1 MFEKTVRK
9 NLLESLN
16 KLECGELYLT
26 TPENETIYTKGEK
39 QGPTADLK
47 LKDWRTVVNLQLKSD
62 IGFAADYRDGY
73 WETSDLKSLILL
85 GLVNEE
91 AFGQYM
97 KPNFLFKLLQKLG
110 YLTKRNSI
118 KQSKKNI
125 YDHYDLGNDFYS
137 LWLDKTMTY
146 SSAMYKNQTETL
158 EQAQINKYKN
168 IIDKFDKKNGSI
180 IEVGC
185 GWGGFAE
192 TVLDSG
198 DYSLKGITL
207 STEQHDYATKRL
219 AGKKADIVIED
230 YRIQNGKYDYIVSIE
245 MIEAVGREYWNT
257 YFSKLKSLLKD
268 DGKIVIQAIVIDDA
282 LFADYAKGTDMI
294 RTFIFPG
301 GFLPSMEQ
309 INLELNKVGL
319 KCVGTESFAKD
330 YAKTLDEWDKNFV
343 NVESELIELGFDKRF
358 QRMWRFY
365 LNSCSAAFTHGRID
379 VLQLEIV
386 HV

>member
-192 TVLDSG
+192 TALNSG
-198 DYSLKGITL
+198 DYTLKGITL

-230 YRIQNGKYDYIVSIE
+230 YRIQSGKYDYIVSIE

-257 YFSKLKSLLKD
+257 YFSKLKSLLKE

-301 GFLPSMEQ
+301 GFLPSMGQ
-309 INLELNKVGL
+309 INLELDKVAL
-319 KCVGTESFAKD
+319 KCIGTESFAKD

-343 NVESELIELGFDKRF
+343 SVESELIKLGFDKRF

-365 LNSCSAAFTHGRID
+365 LNSCSAAFIHGRID
-379 VLQLEIV
+379 VVQLEIV
-386 HV
+386 HA

>member
-1 MFEKTVRK
+1 MFEKIVKK
-9 NLLESLN
+9 NLLESLD
-16 KLECGELYLT
+16 KIEYGELYLT
-26 TPENETIYTKGEK
+26 PPEGETIYTKGAK
-39 QGPTADLK
+39 PGPIADLK
-47 LKDWRTVVNLQLKSD
+47 LKDWRTVVNLKLKSD

-73 WETSDLKSLILL
+73 WETSDLKSLIHL
-85 GLVNEE
+85 GLENEE

-97 KPNFLFKLLQKLG
+97 KPNIFFKLFHKLG

-137 LWLDKTMTY
+137 LWLDRTMTY
-146 SSAMYKNQTETL
+146 SSALYKNQNETL

-168 IIDKFDKKNGSI
+168 IVDKLDKKDGSI
-180 IEVGC
+180 IEIGC

-192 TVLDSG
+192 TALTSG
-198 DYSLKGITL
+198 NYFLKGITL
-207 STEQHDYATKRL
+207 SEEQHAYAKKRL
-219 AGKKADIVIED
+219 AGKNAEIVIED
-230 YRIQNGKYDYIVSIE
+230 YRIQTGKYDYIVSIE

-257 YFSKLKSLLKD
+257 YFSKLKSLLKE
-268 DGKIVIQAIVIDDA
+268 DGKIIIQAIVIDDA
-282 LFADYAKGTDMI
+282 LFAEYAKGTDMI

-309 INLELNKVGL
+309 INLELDKVNL
-319 KCVGTESFAKD
+319 KCVGKESFAKD

-343 NVESELIELGFDKRF
+343 NVEQELIKLGFDKRF

-379 VLQLEIV
+379 VVQLEIV
-386 HV
+386 HA

>member
-73 WETSDLKSLILL
+73 WETSDFKSLILL

-146 SSAMYKNQTETL
+146 SSAMYKNQDETL

-168 IIDKFDKKNGSI
+168 IIDKFDRKNGSI

-192 TVLDSG
+192 TALNTG
-198 DYSLKGITL
+198 DYTLKGITL

-230 YRIQNGKYDYIVSIE
+230 YRIQTGKYDYIVSIE

-257 YFSKLKSLLKD
+257 YFSKLKSLLKE

-301 GFLPSMEQ
+301 GFLPSMGQ
-309 INLELNKVGL
+309 INLELDKVGL
-319 KCVGTESFAKD
+319 KCAGTESFAKD
-330 YAKTLDEWDKNFV
+330 YAKTLDEWDRNFV
-343 NVESELIELGFDKRF
+343 NVEPELIKLGFDKRF

-379 VLQLEIV
+379 VVQLEIV
-386 HV
+386 HA